1 MFLRSFIL
9 CLESRIT
16 FCHVGRMETD
26 MICVN
31 FWLHKFGLVAGLSN
45 QEPIHI
51 TISFQYSSNK
61 SFNCYHER
69 SLIMMWHLTTAII
82 SNCKARP
89 LSFTLSLYQ
98 YPTWWWL
105 SGQQKHVAVLN
116 RPNIQHLHS
125 VHWIIK
131 TNIWY
136 SVSVL
141 WQLVLTFFKRQFL
154 VQGALRFW
162 SKMVKA

>member
-1 MFLRSFIL
+1 MFLWSFIL
-9 CLESRIT
+9 CLESRKT

-31 FWLHKFGLVAGLSN
+31 FWLHKFGLDACLSN

-69 SLIMMWHLTTAII
+69 SLIIMWHLTTAII
-82 SNCKARP
+82 SSCKARP

-105 SGQQKHVAVLN
+105 SGQLKHVAVLN

-141 WQLVLTFFKRQFL
+141 WQLVLTFF
-154 VQGALRFW
+154 
-162 SKMVKA
+162 